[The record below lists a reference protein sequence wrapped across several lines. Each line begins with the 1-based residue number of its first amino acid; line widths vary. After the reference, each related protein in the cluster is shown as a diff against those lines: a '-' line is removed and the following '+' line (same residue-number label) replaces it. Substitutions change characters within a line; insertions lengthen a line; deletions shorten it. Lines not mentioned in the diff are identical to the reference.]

1 VVPQSSLVVIANR
14 LPVDDNVAPDGACE
28 WRRSP
33 GGLAGALHAI
43 LQGTPAT
50 WVGWSGEIGG
60 DAPALPDIGSLRL
73 RPVAL
78 SEAESR
84 GYYEGF
90 ANSTLWPLYHDAVE
104 PPVFDRG
111 WWETYR
117 TVNRKFALA
126 AAEVAEPGAAVWV
139 QDYHLQL
146 VPAMLREL
154 RPDLLIGFFLH
165 VPFPPPELFMQ
176 LPRRL
181 ELLEG
186 MLGANLVGF
195 QRPQA
200 AHNVAQLATKLLGAA
215 ATDDQILLRDP
226 VAGDRVVRTGAFP
239 VSIDVEE
246 MIALAARPDVVNRAR
261 QLRTDL
267 GQPKRVLLSVDRL
280 DYIKGIEH
288 RLTAYSELLRDGRVK
303 VRDTVMVQVAV
314 PSRERVERYRN
325 LRDRIE
331 GEVGR
336 INGEYGRVGEPAIH
350 YLNQPFDRAE
360 LAALYQTADV
370 MVVTP
375 LRDGMN
381 LVAKEFVAARADGGG
396 ALVLSEFAGSAA
408 ELESAFQVN
417 PHDVDGLKATLLQ
430 AMEAQSADLGERM
443 SRMQAHLRQH
453 DIVAWARAYLAALD
467 HSGRMLELIPA
478 TRHAAD
484 AQAASSLPSQ
494 SRMASMGS
502 AQPGPT
508 IRS

>member
-1 VVPQSSLVVIANR
+1 MRQSSLVVVANR
-14 LPVDDNVAPDGACE
+14 LPLDDSTAPDGACE

-33 GGLAGALHAI
+33 GGLASALHAI
-43 LQGTPAT
+43 LQQATAT
-50 WVGWSGEIGG
+50 WVGWPGG
-60 DAPALPDIGSLRL
+60 VGPVHAMPDIGNLRL

-78 SEAESR
+78 GEDELR

-111 WWETYR
+111 WWETYKA
-117 TVNRKFALA
+117 VNRRFAEEA
-126 AAEVAEPGAAVWV
+126 AAVAEPGGAVWV

-146 VPAMLREL
+146 VPQILREL
-154 RPDLLIGFFLH
+154 RPDVVIGFFLH

-176 LPRRL
+176 LPRRV
-181 ELLEG
+181 ELLRG
-186 MLGANLVGF
+186 MLGADLVGF

-200 AHNVAQLATKLLGAA
+200 AHNVAQLATKLLGAR
-215 ATDDQILLRDP
+215 ATDDQITLDGRT
-226 VAGDRVVRTGAFP
+226 VRTGAFP
-239 VSIDVEE
+239 VSIDVAE
-246 MIALAARPDVVNRAR
+246 MQSLAARPDVLAYAR
-261 QLRTDL
+261 QLRADL
-267 GQPKRVLLSVDRL
+267 GSPRRVLLSVDRL
-280 DYIKGIEH
+280 DYTKGIEH

-314 PSRERVERYRN
+314 PSRERVENYKG

-350 YLNQPFDRAE
+350 YLNQPFDRAD

-381 LVAKEFVAARADGGG
+381 LVAKEYVAAREDGTG
-396 ALVLSEFAGSAA
+396 ALVLSEFAGAAA
-408 ELESAFQVN
+408 ELEDAFLVN

-430 AMEAQSADLGERM
+430 AMEADPADLGARM
-443 SRMQAHLRQH
+443 TAMRAHLRSH
-453 DIVAWARAYLAALD
+453 DIVAWAREYLTTLD
-467 HSGRMLELIPA
+467 DTGRL
-478 TRHAAD
+478 AD
-484 AQAASSLPSQ
+484 WLPS
-494 SRMASMGS
+494 A
-502 AQPGPT
+502 A
-508 IRS
+508 